1 MNTRCN
7 IPMNAA
13 NTNTAAADDSKD
25 PKDHTQDEAFASCI
39 NSIAAELC
47 DQSKL
52 PIDPVIADDGI
63 IYERQTLESNAN
75 VGFYPSSQLKR
86 VIEIL
91 IASGKLDEKY
101 VEGRGKDILESN
113 ASEDDVKSK
122 QTIDLATIKAK
133 AEEGDTDS
141 MVELGELYLNDE
153 VMQRDTKTAYSWFA
167 LASEE
172 EHEMATARKAD
183 CLLAGLGVKQD
194 KDEGYQILVEASSEG
209 SGKPYF
215 HLLGFNNPTLIFTR
229 STAPLFC

>member
-1 MNTRCN
+1 
-7 IPMNAA
+7 MNAA

-25 PKDHTQDEAFASCI
+25 PKDHTQDEAFVSCI

-47 DQSKL
+47 YQSKL
-52 PIDPVIADDGI
+52 PVDPVIADDGI
-63 IYERQTLESNAN
+63 IYERHELESKANAK
-75 VGFYPSSQLKR
+75 GFYPSTQLKR

-141 MVELGELYLNDE
+141 MVELGELYLNGE
-153 VMQRDTKTAYSWFA
+153 VIQRDAKKAYYWFA
-167 LASEE
+167 LASEQ

-183 CLLAGLGVKQD
+183 CLLAGLGVEQD
-194 KDEGYQILVEASSEG
+194 KDGG
-209 SGKPYF
+209 
-215 HLLGFNNPTLIFTR
+215 H
-229 STAPLFC
+229 